1 MNFGWEVETM
11 NKLSVWLKAS
21 RLPSQS
27 YIFFPLL
34 LGQAIAY
41 FQTGLFSWRLFVLI
55 HLFGLF
61 IQLYIVYANDYADK
75 DVDES
80 NETYNLFSGGSRV
93 LVEGQINDKDMKFAI
108 FLMIGLNLLL
118 GGILTFLFQR
128 LLSLPLIIFSLL
140 LLWAYSYWPFKLS
153 YRGGG
158 EFLQMIGVAG
168 VLPVFAY
175 YIQLGSLDV
184 FPWFILL
191 ILFPNHL
198 ACALSTALP
207 DQPSD
212 KENNKRTIPVIFNL
226 KLAKYLIVVL
236 NFLSV
241 IFLVIFNIVAFNI
254 SIIIFIFIVTINL
267 LLLYFSQ
274 NSPPGS
280 KRLFKFVALNILSL
294 NIFMIA
300 LSVYFFTM

>member
-1 MNFGWEVETM
+1 MT
-11 NKLSVWLKAS
+11 KLSVWLKAS

-34 LGQAIAY
+34 LGQALAY
-41 FQTGLFSWRLFVLI
+41 SKVGNFSWVLFSLI

-75 DVDES
+75 DIDET
-80 NETYNLFSGGSRV
+80 NDTYNLFSGGSRV
-93 LVEGQINDKDMKFAI
+93 LVEGKINDKDMKLAI
-108 FLMIGLNLLL
+108 QIMIGLNLLI
-118 GGILTFLFQR
+118 GVILTLKFQR
-128 LLSLPLIIFSLL
+128 LLALPLIIFSLL
-140 LLWAYSYWPFKLS
+140 LLWAYSYPPFKIS

-158 EFLQMIGVAG
+158 EFLQMLGVAG

-175 YIQLGSLDV
+175 YIQVGSLTV
-184 FPWFILL
+184 FPWLILL
-191 ILFPNHL
+191 ILLPNHL
-198 ACALSTALP
+198 ACAISTALP

-226 KLAKYLIVVL
+226 TIAKYFIVLL
-236 NFLSV
+236 NFLS
-241 IFLVIFNIVAFNI
+241 ISLLLFIDLIDFDFSLVIFIIV
-254 SIIIFIFIVTINL
+254 IITNL
-267 LLLYFSQ
+267 LLLYYRR

-280 KRLFKFVALNILSL
+280 KRLFKFVAINILSL

-300 LSVYFFTM
+300 LSVYFFAF

>member
-1 MNFGWEVETM
+1 MN
-11 NKLSVWLKAS
+11 NLSAWIKAS

-41 FQTGLFSWRLFVLI
+41 FQTGSFSWLLFVLI
-55 HLFGLF
+55 QLFGLF

-93 LVEGQINDKDMKFAI
+93 LVEGQIKDKDMKLAI
-108 FLMIGLNLLL
+108 FLMVGLNLLL
-118 GGILTFLFQR
+118 GVILTFLFQR
-128 LLSLPLIIFSLL
+128 LLSLPFIIFSLL

-175 YIQLGSLDV
+175 YIQLGSLDA

-212 KENNKRTIPVIFNL
+212 KENNKRTIPVVLNL
-226 KLAKYLIVVL
+226 KLAKYLIIVL

-241 IFLVIFNIVAFNI
+241 IFLVNSNIVAFNI
-254 SIIIFIFIVTINL
+254 SIILFIFIVIINL

-294 NIFMIA
+294 NIFMIV